1 VRLTFRA
8 MTSRVLVLGL
18 IAAPIVAGR
27 TQIPRRYVGGDS
39 IAYVMNGINTE
50 GGRDTIRYRGAAV
63 GIIVR
68 DSLNRWAE
76 RLTWT
81 RLDRN
86 GALVPLD
93 PSRAR
98 QTLTLE
104 PDWQLL
110 PDLSRVDPGLIG
122 PMLDLFT
129 FYVDAKLAAAQPAM
143 RIVGDSV
150 LLPLGVGGSW
160 ANGQSVVLGKDAVD
174 FEIRLVGLTPDRA
187 TVDVRHVPPREKKLD
202 LPAAWMND
210 RVGARPNNWVEVAQT
225 PDRHY
230 RARVG
235 AESFTVELQL
245 SRADGRLL
253 GATMQNPVD
262 VVERD
267 CDDRALSI
275 CGPPRRYH
283 ISRVI
288 NLEAR

>member
-1 VRLTFRA
+1 
-8 MTSRVLVLGL
+8 MTSRVLVLAL
-18 IAAPIVAGR
+18 MAAPIAAGR
-27 TQIPRRYVGGDS
+27 AQIPRRYVAGDT

-63 GIIVR
+63 GFIVR

-86 GALVPLD
+86 GAVMPLD

-104 PDWQLL
+104 PGWQVL
-110 PDLSRVDPGLIG
+110 PDLSRVEPGLIG

-129 FYVDAKLAAAQPAM
+129 FYFDAKLAVAQPTV
-143 RIVGDSV
+143 RSVGDSV
-150 LLPLGVGGSW
+150 VLSLGVGGSW
-160 ANGQSVVLGKDAVD
+160 ADGQSVVLGKDAID
-174 FEIRLVGLTPDRA
+174 FEIKLLGLTPDRA
-187 TVDVRHVPPREKKLD
+187 TVEVRHVPPHENKLE

-210 RVGARPNNWVEVAQT
+210 RVGARPNNWVEVART

-235 AESFTVELQL
+235 TESFTVELQL
-245 SRADGRLL
+245 SRADGRIL

-267 CDDRALSI
+267 CDDRALSM

-288 NLEAR
+288 SLEGR